1 MNKKIKM
8 LLAMSLIATTI
19 FCQTAIIAS
28 AREGK
33 TRNNSIVTNGSVN
46 AFTDIT
52 YLSDLNWESIKT
64 TYPQLPTQK
73 NKSVYSQPITIN
85 GVKYDKGLGTHACSE
100 IVYNLGMNYTNFET
114 LIGVDSEVG
123 NHGSVVF
130 QVFADDMKIYDSGV
144 VTGVQ
149 PSQNVRLNVTG
160 VRKLK
165 LVVNDSGDGIDNDH
179 ADWANARVYNTSTY
193 LSDINWKSQSTSFQP
208 LPTQKDKSV
217 YLQPI
222 TIKDKTYTKGIGTH
236 AISEI
241 VYELGG
247 NFVLFRSDIGVDRE
261 VGDYGS
267 VVFQVFG
274 DGIKIYDSG
283 VMTGANQAKSLNVD
297 VRGVKQLKL
306 VVTDAGDGINN
317 DHADWANARIIN

>member
-1 MNKKIKM
+1 
-8 LLAMSLIATTI
+8 MSLVATTVL
-19 FCQTAIIAS
+19 CQTAVNAF

-33 TRNNSIVTNGSVN
+33 TRNNVVATNGAVN

-85 GVKYDKGLGTHACSE
+85 GVKYDKGLGIHACSE

-114 LIGVDSEVG
+114 LIGIDSEVG

-144 VTGVQ
+144 VTGAQ
-149 PSQNVRLNVTG
+149 PAQNVRLNVTG

-222 TIKDKTYTKGIGTH
+222 TIKDRTYTKGIGTH

>member
-8 LLAMSLIATTI
+8 LLAMSLVATTVL
-19 FCQTAIIAS
+19 CQTATMAF

-33 TRNNSIVTNGSVN
+33 IKNNIVSTSTAVN

-52 YLSDLNWESIKT
+52 YLSDINWESINT

-73 NKSVYSQPITIN
+73 NKSVYSQPLTIN

-100 IVYNLGMNYTNFET
+100 IVYNLGMNFTNFET

-123 NHGSVVF
+123 NYGSVVF

-144 VTGVQ
+144 VAGGQ
-149 PSQNVRLNVTG
+149 AAKNVRLNVTG
-160 VRKLK
+160 VKKLK
-165 LVVNDSGDGIDNDH
+165 LVVNDGGDGIDNDH

-193 LSDINWKSQSTSFQP
+193 LSDINWTSQSTSFQP

-222 TIKDKTYTKGIGTH
+222 SIKDKTYTKGIGTH

-247 NFVLFRSDIGVDRE
+247 NFVLFRSDVGVDRE
-261 VGDYGS
+261 VGYHGS

-274 DGIKIYDSG
+274 DGVKLYDSG
-283 VMTGANQAKSLNVD
+283 LMTGADQAKSLNLD
-297 VRGVKQLKL
+297 VRGVKILKL
-306 VVTDAGDGINN
+306 VVNDGGDGIDN